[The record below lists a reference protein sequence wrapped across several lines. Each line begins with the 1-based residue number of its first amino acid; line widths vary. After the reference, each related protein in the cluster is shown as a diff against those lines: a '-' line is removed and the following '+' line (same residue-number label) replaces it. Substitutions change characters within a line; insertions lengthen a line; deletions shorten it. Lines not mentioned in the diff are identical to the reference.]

1 LRVTQIRAA
10 ALLDRFPDH
19 ERRLREPRGPRL
31 LHNLRRQALRYVHGL
46 AKPLRLWARSIML
59 AAGLAVA
66 YFLAARLSL
75 ALLTKPDGVAVF
87 WPAAGVAS
95 GVLIALGPAARLPVI
110 IGAMA
115 ATIAANLLGDRSL
128 WSAVIFAVC
137 NAGEAVIVAFLIERS
152 FGSPFGLDR
161 LRQVLGLVAA
171 AVIGAALSGVGGT
184 IGYVLFHTSATDV
197 GTIWYHW
204 FTSDALGIV
213 TVAPILIGLASYARD
228 PAPRTEVIEGLSALA
243 ALSLLSGIVIFL
255 PRQSWATVVPLASL
269 FPLLLWLAA
278 RCRPVF
284 AAGAAFIV
292 TLTIVWTTTFGI
304 GIFGDARF
312 PITERIL
319 WAQAAI
325 LAVALCAFVLAALFA
340 ERRQHER
347 ELMESEARLQ
357 EALTAGAVTA
367 FDWDVRSGLSRRSG
381 NAAELLG
388 FDPKEPFGAARFL
401 ERVHPEDR
409 LQFKAVV
416 RGVHVGSPSYAATF
430 RYLRPDGREVWLEE
444 TAKAELDGA
453 GHFVRLKGLT
463 VDITERKHAQTRQ
476 DLLTAELDHRVK
488 NVLARVAVVA
498 RRTREHSSSM
508 AEFVRAL
515 DGRIHSMAAAHS
527 LLSQSRW
534 QGVGLADLVRDQ
546 LAPYATDANARIQ
559 GPNIVLTAAATQSVA
574 MVLHEL
580 VTNAA
585 KYGALSAPDG
595 QVSVSWERL
604 SRDGE
609 PPKLTMTWREMGG
622 PPAAAPLEAGFGT
635 NLIRDLIPHELG
647 GTVDLSFGA
656 EGLCCTIEVP
666 IERL

>member
-1 LRVTQIRAA
+1 V
-10 ALLDRFPDH
+10 
-19 ERRLREPRGPRL
+19 
-31 LHNLRRQALRYVHGL
+31 
-46 AKPLRLWARSIML
+46 AKPLRLSARPIVL
-59 AAGLAVA
+59 ALGIAIA

-95 GVLIALGPAARLPVI
+95 GVLIALGPAARWPVI
-110 IGAMA
+110 AGAMA

-128 WSAVIFAVC
+128 WSTLIFAVC
-137 NAGEAVIVAFLIERS
+137 NAGEAVIVAGLIEHS
-152 FGSPFGLDR
+152 FGSPFSLDR
-161 LRQVLGLVAA
+161 LRKVLGLLAA
-171 AVIGAALSGVGGT
+171 AVLGTAISGIGGT
-184 IGYVLFHTSATDV
+184 IGFVLFHTSATDV
-197 GTIWYHW
+197 ATIWYHW
-204 FTSDALGIV
+204 FSSDALGIV
-213 TVAPILIGLASYARD
+213 TTAPILIGLASYARD
-228 PAPRTEVIEGLSALA
+228 PPPRTEVIEGLSALA
-243 ALSLLSGIVIFL
+243 ALTVLAFIVIFL

-284 AAGAAFIV
+284 SAGAAFIV
-292 TLTIVWTTTFGI
+292 TLTIVWTTTFGV

-312 PITERIL
+312 PVAERLL

-340 ERRQHER
+340 ERREHER
-347 ELMESEARLQ
+347 ELTEAEARLQ

-367 FDWDVRSGLSRRSG
+367 FDWDVRSGVSRRSG
-381 NAAELLG
+381 NAAQILG
-388 FDPKEPFGAARFL
+388 FDPKQRFGAARFL
-401 ERVHPEDR
+401 DRVHPEDR
-409 LQFKAVV
+409 LQFKTIV
-416 RGVHVGSPSYAATF
+416 RGVSTGSPSYAATF
-430 RYLRPDGREVWLEE
+430 RYQRPDGREVWLEE
-444 TAKAELDGA
+444 TARAEFDST
-453 GHFVRLKGLT
+453 GHFVRLRGLT
-463 VDITERKHAQTRQ
+463 VDVTERKHAQTRQ
-476 DLLTAELDHRVK
+476 DLLIAELDHRVK

-498 RRTREHSSSM
+498 RRTREGSSSM

-546 LAPYATDANARIQ
+546 LAPYATDVNAKIE
-559 GPNIVLTAAATQSVA
+559 GPNIVLTAAATQSLA

-595 QVSVSWERL
+595 QVSVSWERF
-604 SRDGE
+604 SGEGE
-609 PPKLTMTWREMGG
+609 PPKLIMIWRETGG
-622 PPAAAPLEAGFGT
+622 PLAAAPRESGFGT
-635 NLIRDLIPHELG
+635 NLIRDLVPHELG

>member
-10 ALLDRFPDH
+10 ALLDRFLDH
-19 ERRLREPRGPRL
+19 EPEFASPRGLRL
-31 LHNLRRQALRYVHGL
+31 SHDLRRQALRYVHGF

-59 AAGLAVA
+59 AAGLGVA

-95 GVLIALGPAARLPVI
+95 GVLIAVGPTARLPVI

-171 AVIGAALSGVGGT
+171 AVIGAAISGVGGT

-197 GTIWYHW
+197 ATIWYHW
-204 FTSDALGIV
+204 FTSDALGVV
-213 TVAPILIGLASYARD
+213 TTAPILIGLASYARD
-228 PAPRTEVIEGLSALA
+228 PPPRTEVIEGLSALA

-269 FPLLLWLAA
+269 FPLLLWLTA

-284 AAGAAFIV
+284 AAAAAFIV

-312 PITERIL
+312 PIAERIL

-347 ELMESEARLQ
+347 ELTESAARLQ

-367 FDWDVRSGLSRRSG
+367 FDWDVRSGLSQRSA
-381 NAAELLG
+381 NAAQILG
-388 FDPKEPFGAARFL
+388 FDPKEPFSAARFL

-409 LQFKAVV
+409 LQFKTIV
-416 RGVHVGSPSYAATF
+416 RGVHLGNPAYAATF
-430 RYLRPDGREVWLEE
+430 RYLRPDGREAWLEE
-444 TAKAELDGA
+444 TAKAEFDGA
-453 GHFVRLKGLT
+453 GDFVRLRGLT
-463 VDITERKHAQTRQ
+463 VDITERKHAETRQ

-546 LAPYATDANARIQ
+546 LAPYATDANARIE

-585 KYGALSAPDG
+585 KYGALSAPGG
-595 QVSVSWERL
+595 QVSVIWERL

-609 PPKLTMTWREMGG
+609 PPKLTMTWREVGG
-622 PPAAAPLEAGFGT
+622 PPTAAPLEAGFGT

-647 GTVDLSFGA
+647 GTVDLSFRA
-656 EGLCCTIEVP
+656 EGLRCTIEVP

>member
-1 LRVTQIRAA
+1 
-10 ALLDRFPDH
+10 
-19 ERRLREPRGPRL
+19 L
-31 LHNLRRQALRYVHGL
+31 LHDLRRHALRYVYGV
-46 AKPLRLWARSIML
+46 AKPLRLSARSIVL
-59 AAGLAVA
+59 ALGIAVA

-95 GVLIALGPAARLPVI
+95 GVLIALGPAVRWPVI
-110 IGAMA
+110 AGAMA
-115 ATIAANLLGDRSL
+115 ATITANLLGDRSV

-137 NAGEAVIVAFLIERS
+137 NAGEAVIVAGLIEHS
-152 FGSPFGLDR
+152 FGSPFSLDR
-161 LRQVLGLVAA
+161 LRKVLGLLAA
-171 AVIGAALSGVGGT
+171 AVLGTAISGIGGT
-184 IGYVLFHTSATDV
+184 IGFVLFHTSATDV
-197 GTIWYHW
+197 ATIWYHW
-204 FTSDALGIV
+204 LSSDALGIV
-213 TVAPILIGLASYARD
+213 TTAPILIGLASCARD
-228 PAPRTEVIEGLSALA
+228 PPPRTEVIEGLSALA
-243 ALSLLSGIVIFL
+243 ALTVLACIVIFL

-284 AAGAAFIV
+284 SAGAAFIV

-312 PITERIL
+312 PIAERLL

-340 ERRQHER
+340 ERREHER
-347 ELMESEARLQ
+347 ELTESEARLQ

-381 NAAELLG
+381 NAAQILG
-388 FDPKEPFGAARFL
+388 FDPKQRFGAARFL
-401 ERVHPEDR
+401 DHVHPEDR
-409 LQFKAVV
+409 LQFKTIV
-416 RGVHVGSPSYAATF
+416 RGVSTGSPSYAATF
-430 RYLRPDGREVWLEE
+430 RYQRPDGREVWLEE
-444 TAKAELDGA
+444 TARAEFDST
-453 GHFVRLKGLT
+453 GHVVRLWGLT
-463 VDITERKHAQTRQ
+463 VDVTERKHAQTRQ
-476 DLLTAELDHRVK
+476 DLLIAELDHRVK

-498 RRTREHSSSM
+498 RRTREGSSSM

-546 LAPYATDANARIQ
+546 LAPYATDVNAKIE
-559 GPNIVLTAAATQSVA
+559 GPNIVLTAAATQSLA

-595 QVSVSWERL
+595 QVSVSWERF
-604 SRDGE
+604 SGEGE
-609 PPKLTMTWREMGG
+609 PPKLIMIWRETGS
-622 PPAAAPLEAGFGT
+622 PLAAAPRESGFGT
-635 NLIRDLIPHELG
+635 NLIRDLVPHELG

-656 EGLCCTIEVP
+656 EGLCCTIEVQ

>member
-1 LRVTQIRAA
+1 
-10 ALLDRFPDH
+10 
-19 ERRLREPRGPRL
+19 
-31 LHNLRRQALRYVHGL
+31 
-46 AKPLRLWARSIML
+46 ML
-59 AAGLAVA
+59 AAGLGVA

-95 GVLIALGPAARLPVI
+95 GVLIAVGPTARWPVI

-128 WSAVIFAVC
+128 WSAGIFAVC
-137 NAGEAVIVAFLIERS
+137 NAGEAVIVAGLIERS
-152 FGSPFGLDR
+152 FGSPFNLDR
-161 LRQVLGLVAA
+161 LRKVLGLLAA
-171 AVIGAALSGVGGT
+171 AVIGTAISGIGGT
-184 IGYVLFHTSATDV
+184 MGFVLFHASAADPA
-197 GTIWYHW
+197 TIWYHW
-204 FTSDALGIV
+204 FSSDALGIV
-213 TVAPILIGLASYARD
+213 TTAPILIGLASYARD
-228 PAPRTEVIEGLSALA
+228 PPPRTEVIEGLSALA
-243 ALSLLSGIVIFL
+243 ALSVLSGIVIFL

-312 PITERIL
+312 PIAERLL

-340 ERRQHER
+340 ERRQHEH
-347 ELMESEARLQ
+347 ELTESAARLQ

-367 FDWDVRSGLSRRSG
+367 FDWDVRSGLSQRSG
-381 NAAELLG
+381 NAAQILG
-388 FDPKEPFGAARFL
+388 FDPKGPFSAARFL

-409 LQFKAVV
+409 LRFKTIV
-416 RGVHVGSPSYAATF
+416 RGVHLGNPSYAATF
-430 RYLRPDGREVWLEE
+430 RYLRPDGLEVWLEE
-444 TAKAELDGA
+444 TAKAEFDGA
-453 GHFVRLKGLT
+453 GHFVRLRGLT

-546 LAPYATDANARIQ
+546 LAPYATDANARIE

-622 PPAAAPLEAGFGT
+622 PPTAAPLEAGFGT

>member
-1 LRVTQIRAA
+1 M
-10 ALLDRFPDH
+10 
-19 ERRLREPRGPRL
+19 
-31 LHNLRRQALRYVHGL
+31 LHDLRRQALRYVYGV
-46 AKPLRLWARSIML
+46 AKPLRLSARSLML
-59 AAGLAVA
+59 ALGIAVA

-95 GVLIALGPAARLPVI
+95 GALIALGPAALWPVVA
-110 IGAMA
+110 GAMA
-115 ATIAANLLGDRSL
+115 ATIAANLLGDRSF
-128 WSAVIFAVC
+128 WSAIIFAVC
-137 NAGEAVIVAFLIERS
+137 NAGEAVIVAALIERS
-152 FGSPFGLDR
+152 FGSPFRLDR
-161 LRQVLGLVAA
+161 LRKVLGLLAA
-171 AVIGAALSGVGGT
+171 AVLGTAVSGIGGT
-184 IGYVLFHTSATDV
+184 ICFVLFHTSATDAA
-197 GTIWYHW
+197 TIWYHW
-204 FTSDALGIV
+204 FSSDALGIV
-213 TVAPILIGLASYARD
+213 TTAPILIGLASYARD
-228 PAPRTEVIEGLSALA
+228 PPPRTEVIEGLSALA
-243 ALSLLSGIVIFL
+243 ALTVLACIVIFL

-284 AAGAAFIV
+284 SAGAAFIV

-312 PITERIL
+312 PIAERLL

-340 ERRQHER
+340 ERREHER
-347 ELMESEARLQ
+347 ELTESEARLQ

-381 NAAELLG
+381 NAAQILG
-388 FDPKEPFGAARFL
+388 FDRKERFGAARFL
-401 ERVHPEDR
+401 DRVHPEDR
-409 LQFKAVV
+409 LQFKTIV
-416 RGVHVGSPSYAATF
+416 RGVSAASPSYAATF
-430 RYLRPDGREVWLEE
+430 RYQRPDGQEVWLEE
-444 TAKAELDGA
+444 TAKAEFDGA
-453 GHFVRLKGLT
+453 GHFVRLRGLT

-476 DLLTAELDHRVK
+476 DLLIAELDHRVK

-498 RRTREHSSSM
+498 RRTREGSSSM

-534 QGVGLADLVRDQ
+534 QGVGLADLARDQ
-546 LAPYATDANARIQ
+546 LAPYATDANAKID
-559 GPNIVLTAAATQSVA
+559 GPNIVLTAAATQSLA

-595 QVSVSWERL
+595 QVSVSWERF
-604 SRDGE
+604 SGEGE
-609 PPKLTMTWREMGG
+609 PPKLIMIWRETGG
-622 PPAAAPLEAGFGT
+622 PLAAAPLESGFGT

-647 GTVDLSFGA
+647 GTVDLAFGA
-656 EGLCCTIEVP
+656 VGLCCTIEVP
-666 IERL
+666 VERL

>member
-1 LRVTQIRAA
+1 MH
-10 ALLDRFPDH
+10 D
-19 ERRLREPRGPRL
+19 
-31 LHNLRRQALRYVHGL
+31 LRRQALRYVYGL
-46 AKPLRLWARSIML
+46 AKPMRLSARPIML
-59 AAGLAVA
+59 AFALAVA

-95 GVLIALGPAARLPVI
+95 GVLIALGPSARLPVI
-110 IGAMA
+110 VGSMA
-115 ATIAANLLGDRSL
+115 ATIAANLLGDRSF

-137 NAGEAVIVAFLIERS
+137 NAGEAVIVAGLIECS
-152 FGSPFGLDR
+152 FGSPFSLDR
-161 LRQVLGLVAA
+161 LRNVLGLLAA
-171 AVIGAALSGVGGT
+171 AVIGTAISGIGGT
-184 IGYVLFHTSATDV
+184 IGFVLFHTSATDAA
-197 GTIWYHW
+197 TIWYHW
-204 FTSDALGIV
+204 FSSDALGIA
-213 TVAPILIGLASYARD
+213 TIAPILIGLASSARD
-228 PAPRTEVIEGLSALA
+228 PPARAEVIEGLSALA
-243 ALSLLSGIVIFL
+243 ALSVLACIVVFL
-255 PRQSWATVVPLASL
+255 PRQSWATVVPLAAL
-269 FPLLLWLAA
+269 FPLLLWLGA
-278 RCRPVF
+278 RCQPVF
-284 AAGAAFIV
+284 SAGAAFIV

-312 PITERIL
+312 PIAERVL

-381 NAAELLG
+381 NAAEILG

-401 ERVHPEDR
+401 ERVHAEDR
-409 LQFKAVV
+409 LRFKAVV
-416 RGVHVGSPSYAATF
+416 RGVQVSSPSYAATF

-444 TAKAELDGA
+444 TAKAEFDGA
-453 GHFVRLKGLT
+453 GHFVRLRGLT
-463 VDITERKHAQTRQ
+463 IDITGRKQAETRQ
-476 DLLTAELDHRVK
+476 DMLIAELDHRVK

-498 RRTREHSSSM
+498 KRTREGSGSM

-546 LAPYATDANARIQ
+546 LAPYATDANTRIE

-585 KYGALSAPDG
+585 KYGALSAPNG

-604 SRDGE
+604 ARDGDS
-609 PPKLTMTWREMGG
+609 PKLTMIWREMGG
-622 PPAAAPLEAGFGT
+622 PPTAAPPESGFGT

-647 GTVDLSFGA
+647 GTVDLSFGPGGA
-656 EGLCCTIEVP
+656 CCKIEIPV
-666 IERL
+666 ERL

>member
-1 LRVTQIRAA
+1 
-10 ALLDRFPDH
+10 
-19 ERRLREPRGPRL
+19 
-31 LHNLRRQALRYVHGL
+31 L
-46 AKPLRLWARSIML
+46 AKPLRLWARPIVL

-95 GVLIALGPAARLPVI
+95 GVLIALGPAARWPVI

-128 WSAVIFAVC
+128 SSAGIFAVC
-137 NAGEAVIVAFLIERS
+137 NAGEAVIVAGLIERS
-152 FGSPFGLDR
+152 FGSPFNLDR
-161 LRQVLGLVAA
+161 LRKVLGLLAA
-171 AVIGAALSGVGGT
+171 AAIGAAISGIGGT
-184 IGYVLFHTSATDV
+184 IGFVLFHTSAADAA
-197 GTIWYHW
+197 TIWYHW
-204 FTSDALGIV
+204 FSSDALGIV
-213 TVAPILIGLASYARD
+213 TTAPILIGLASYARD
-228 PAPRTEVIEGLSALA
+228 PPPRTEVIEGLSALA
-243 ALSLLSGIVIFL
+243 ALSVLSGIVIFL

-312 PITERIL
+312 PIAERLL

-381 NAAELLG
+381 NAAEILG

-416 RGVHVGSPSYAATF
+416 RGVRIGSPSYAATF

-444 TAKAELDGA
+444 TAKAEFDGA

-463 VDITERKHAQTRQ
+463 IDITERKHAQTRQ

-546 LAPYATDANARIQ
+546 LAPYATDANARIE

-595 QVSVSWERL
+595 QVSVSWERRSL
-604 SRDGE
+604 DGE

-622 PPAAAPLEAGFGT
+622 PPTAAPLEAGFGT

-656 EGLCCTIEVP
+656 EGLRCTIEVP

>member
-1 LRVTQIRAA
+1 
-10 ALLDRFPDH
+10 
-19 ERRLREPRGPRL
+19 
-31 LHNLRRQALRYVHGL
+31 
-46 AKPLRLWARSIML
+46 ML

-95 GVLIALGPAARLPVI
+95 GVLIAVGPAARWPVI

-115 ATIAANLLGDRSL
+115 ATIAANVLGDRSL
-128 WSAVIFAVC
+128 SSAAIFAVC
-137 NAGEAVIVAFLIERS
+137 NAGEAVIVAGLIERS
-152 FGSPFGLDR
+152 FGSPFNLDR
-161 LRQVLGLVAA
+161 LRKVLALLAA
-171 AVIGAALSGVGGT
+171 AVIGTAISGIGGT
-184 IGYVLFHTSATDV
+184 MGFVLFHTSPADAA
-197 GTIWYHW
+197 TIWYHW
-204 FTSDALGIV
+204 FSSDALGIV
-213 TVAPILIGLASYARD
+213 TTAPILIGLASYARD
-228 PAPRTEVIEGLSALA
+228 PPPRTEVIEGLSALA
-243 ALSLLSGIVIFL
+243 ALSVLSGIVIFL

-312 PITERIL
+312 PIAERLL

-340 ERRQHER
+340 ERRQHEH

-357 EALTAGAVTA
+357 EALTTGAVTA
-367 FDWDVRSGLSRRSG
+367 FDWDVRSGLSRRSA
-381 NAAELLG
+381 NAAQILG
-388 FDPKEPFGAARFL
+388 FDPKEPFSAARFL

-409 LQFKAVV
+409 LRFKTIV
-416 RGVHVGSPSYAATF
+416 RGVHLGNPSYAATF
-430 RYLRPDGREVWLEE
+430 RYLRPDGREAWLEE
-444 TAKAELDGA
+444 TAKAEFDGA
-453 GHFVRLKGLT
+453 GHFVRLRGLT
-463 VDITERKHAQTRQ
+463 VDITERKHAETRQ

-498 RRTREHSSSM
+498 RRTREHSTSM

-546 LAPYATDANARIQ
+546 LAPYATDANARIE

-585 KYGALSAPDG
+585 KYGALSAPGG

-609 PPKLTMTWREMGG
+609 PPKLTMTWREVGG
-622 PPAAAPLEAGFGT
+622 PPTAAPLEAGFGT

-656 EGLCCTIEVP
+656 EGLRCTIEVP

>member
-1 LRVTQIRAA
+1 V
-10 ALLDRFPDH
+10 
-19 ERRLREPRGPRL
+19 
-31 LHNLRRQALRYVHGL
+31 
-46 AKPLRLWARSIML
+46 AKPLRLSARPIVL
-59 AAGLAVA
+59 ALGIAIA

-95 GVLIALGPAARLPVI
+95 GVLIALGPAARWPVI
-110 IGAMA
+110 AGAMA

-128 WSAVIFAVC
+128 WSTLIFAVC
-137 NAGEAVIVAFLIERS
+137 NAGEAVIVAGLIEHS
-152 FGSPFGLDR
+152 FGSPFSLDR
-161 LRQVLGLVAA
+161 LRKVLGLLAA
-171 AVIGAALSGVGGT
+171 AVLGTAISGIGGT
-184 IGYVLFHTSATDV
+184 IGFVLFHTSATDV
-197 GTIWYHW
+197 ATIWYHW
-204 FTSDALGIV
+204 FSSDALGIV
-213 TVAPILIGLASYARD
+213 TTAPILIGLASYARD
-228 PAPRTEVIEGLSALA
+228 PPPRTEVIEGLSALA
-243 ALSLLSGIVIFL
+243 ALTVLAFIVIFL

-284 AAGAAFIV
+284 SAGAAFIV
-292 TLTIVWTTTFGI
+292 TLTIVWTTTFGV

-312 PITERIL
+312 PVAERLL

-340 ERRQHER
+340 ERREHER
-347 ELMESEARLQ
+347 ELTEAEARLQ

-367 FDWDVRSGLSRRSG
+367 FDWDVRSGVSRRSG
-381 NAAELLG
+381 NAAQILG
-388 FDPKEPFGAARFL
+388 FDPKQRFGAARFL
-401 ERVHPEDR
+401 DRVHPEDR
-409 LQFKAVV
+409 LQFKTIV
-416 RGVHVGSPSYAATF
+416 RGVSTGSPSYAATF
-430 RYLRPDGREVWLEE
+430 RYQRPDGREVWLEE
-444 TAKAELDGA
+444 TARAEFDST
-453 GHFVRLKGLT
+453 GHFVRLRGLT
-463 VDITERKHAQTRQ
+463 VDVTERKHAQTRQ
-476 DLLTAELDHRVK
+476 DLLIAELDHRVK

-498 RRTREHSSSM
+498 RRTREGSSSM
-508 AEFVRAL
+508 TEFVRAL
-515 DGRIHSMAAAHS
+515 DGRIHSMAAAQS

-546 LAPYATDANARIQ
+546 LAPYATDVNAKIE
-559 GPNIVLTAAATQSVA
+559 GSNIVLTAAATQSFA

-595 QVSVSWERL
+595 QVSVSWERF
-604 SRDGE
+604 SGEGE
-609 PPKLTMTWREMGG
+609 PPKLVMIWRETGG
-622 PPAAAPLEAGFGT
+622 PLAAAPRESGFGT

-666 IERL
+666 VERL

>member
-1 LRVTQIRAA
+1 
-10 ALLDRFPDH
+10 
-19 ERRLREPRGPRL
+19 L
-31 LHNLRRQALRYVHGL
+31 LHPLHRQALRYAYGA
-46 AKPLRLWARSIML
+46 AKPLRLSARSIML
-59 AAGLAVA
+59 ALGIAVA

-95 GVLIALGPAARLPVI
+95 GALIALGPAGLWPVVA
-110 IGAMA
+110 GAMA

-128 WSAVIFAVC
+128 SSAIIFAVC
-137 NAGEAVIVAFLIERS
+137 NAGEAVIVAVLIERS
-152 FGSPFGLDR
+152 FGSPFSLDR
-161 LRQVLGLVAA
+161 LRKVLGLLAA
-171 AVIGAALSGVGGT
+171 AVLGTAISGIGGT
-184 IGYVLFHTSATDV
+184 IGFVLFHTSATDV
-197 GTIWYHW
+197 ATIWYHW
-204 FTSDALGIV
+204 FSSDALGIV
-213 TVAPILIGLASYARD
+213 TTAPILIGLASYARD
-228 PAPRTEVIEGLSALA
+228 PPPRTEVIEGLSALA
-243 ALSLLSGIVIFL
+243 ALTVLACIVIFL
-255 PRQSWATVVPLASL
+255 PRQSWATVVPLVSL

-284 AAGAAFIV
+284 SAGAAFIV

-312 PITERIL
+312 PMAERLL

-340 ERRQHER
+340 ERREHER
-347 ELMESEARLQ
+347 ELTESEARLQ

-367 FDWDVRSGLSRRSG
+367 FDWDIRSGLSRRSG
-381 NAAELLG
+381 NAAQILG
-388 FDPKEPFGAARFL
+388 FDSKERFGAARFL
-401 ERVHPEDR
+401 DRVHPEDR
-409 LQFKAVV
+409 LQFKTIV
-416 RGVHVGSPSYAATF
+416 RGVSAGSPSYAATF
-430 RYLRPDGREVWLEE
+430 RYQRPDGQEVWLEE
-444 TAKAELDGA
+444 TAKAEFDGA
-453 GHFVRLKGLT
+453 GHFVRLRGLT
-463 VDITERKHAQTRQ
+463 VDVTERKHAQTRQ
-476 DLLTAELDHRVK
+476 DLLIAELDHRVK

-498 RRTREHSSSM
+498 RRTREGSSSM
-508 AEFVRAL
+508 ADFVRAL

-546 LAPYATDANARIQ
+546 LAPYATDVNAKIN
-559 GPNIVLTAAATQSVA
+559 GPNIVLTAAATQSLA

-595 QVSVSWERL
+595 QVSVSWERF
-604 SRDGE
+604 SGEAE
-609 PPKLTMTWREMGG
+609 PPKLIMIWRETGG
-622 PPAAAPLEAGFGT
+622 PLAAAPLESGFGT

-647 GTVDLSFGA
+647 GTVDLSFGT

-666 IERL
+666 VERL

>member
-1 LRVTQIRAA
+1 
-10 ALLDRFPDH
+10 
-19 ERRLREPRGPRL
+19 
-31 LHNLRRQALRYVHGL
+31 LHDLRRHALRYAYGV
-46 AKPLRLWARSIML
+46 AKPLRLSARPIVL
-59 AAGLAVA
+59 ALGIAIA

-95 GVLIALGPAARLPVI
+95 GVLIALGPAARWPVI
-110 IGAMA
+110 AGAMA

-128 WSAVIFAVC
+128 WSTLIFAVC
-137 NAGEAVIVAFLIERS
+137 NAGEAVIVAGLIEHS
-152 FGSPFGLDR
+152 FGSPFSLDR
-161 LRQVLGLVAA
+161 LRKVLGLLAA
-171 AVIGAALSGVGGT
+171 AVLGTAISGIGGT
-184 IGYVLFHTSATDV
+184 IGFVLFHTSATDV
-197 GTIWYHW
+197 ATIWYHW
-204 FTSDALGIV
+204 FSSDALGIV
-213 TVAPILIGLASYARD
+213 TTAPILIGLASYARD
-228 PAPRTEVIEGLSALA
+228 PPPRTEVIEGLSALA
-243 ALSLLSGIVIFL
+243 ALTVLAFIVIFL

-284 AAGAAFIV
+284 SAGAAFIV
-292 TLTIVWTTTFGI
+292 TLTIVWTTTFGV

-312 PITERIL
+312 PVAERLL

-340 ERRQHER
+340 ERREHER
-347 ELMESEARLQ
+347 ELTEAEARLQ

-367 FDWDVRSGLSRRSG
+367 FDWDVRSGVSRRSG
-381 NAAELLG
+381 NAAQILG
-388 FDPKEPFGAARFL
+388 FDPKQRFGAARFL
-401 ERVHPEDR
+401 DRVHPEDR
-409 LQFKAVV
+409 LQFKTIV
-416 RGVHVGSPSYAATF
+416 RGVSTGSPSYAATF
-430 RYLRPDGREVWLEE
+430 RYQRPDGREVWLEE
-444 TAKAELDGA
+444 TARAEFDST
-453 GHFVRLKGLT
+453 GHFVRLRGLT
-463 VDITERKHAQTRQ
+463 VDVTERKHAQTRQ
-476 DLLTAELDHRVK
+476 DLLIAELDHRVK

-498 RRTREHSSSM
+498 RRTREGSSSM
-508 AEFVRAL
+508 TEFVRAL
-515 DGRIHSMAAAHS
+515 DGRIHSMAAAQS

-546 LAPYATDANARIQ
+546 LAPYATDVNAKIE
-559 GPNIVLTAAATQSVA
+559 GSNIVLTAAATQSFA

-595 QVSVSWERL
+595 QVSVSWERF
-604 SRDGE
+604 SGEGE
-609 PPKLTMTWREMGG
+609 PPKLVMIWRETGG
-622 PPAAAPLEAGFGT
+622 PLAAAPRESGFGT

>member
-1 LRVTQIRAA
+1 M
-10 ALLDRFPDH
+10 
-19 ERRLREPRGPRL
+19 
-31 LHNLRRQALRYVHGL
+31 LHDLRRQALRYVYGV
-46 AKPLRLWARSIML
+46 AKPLRLSARSLML
-59 AAGLAVA
+59 ALGIAVA

-95 GVLIALGPAARLPVI
+95 GALIALGPAALWPVVA
-110 IGAMA
+110 GAMA
-115 ATIAANLLGDRSL
+115 ATIAANLLGDRSF
-128 WSAVIFAVC
+128 WSAIIFAVC
-137 NAGEAVIVAFLIERS
+137 NAGEAVIVAGLIERS
-152 FGSPFGLDR
+152 FGSPFRLDR
-161 LRQVLGLVAA
+161 LRKVLGLLAA
-171 AVIGAALSGVGGT
+171 AVLGTAVSGIGGT
-184 IGYVLFHTSATDV
+184 IGFVLFHTSATDV
-197 GTIWYHW
+197 ATIWYHW
-204 FTSDALGIV
+204 FSSDALGIV
-213 TVAPILIGLASYARD
+213 TTAPILIGLASYARD
-228 PAPRTEVIEGLSALA
+228 PPPRTEVIEGLSALA
-243 ALSLLSGIVIFL
+243 ALTVLAFIVIFL

-284 AAGAAFIV
+284 SAGAAFIV

-312 PITERIL
+312 PIAERLL

-340 ERRQHER
+340 ERREHER
-347 ELMESEARLQ
+347 ELTESEARLQ

-381 NAAELLG
+381 NAAQILG
-388 FDPKEPFGAARFL
+388 FDRKERFGAARFL
-401 ERVHPEDR
+401 DRVHPEDR
-409 LQFKAVV
+409 LQFKTIV
-416 RGVHVGSPSYAATF
+416 RGVSAASPSYAATF
-430 RYLRPDGREVWLEE
+430 RYQRPDGQEVWLEE
-444 TAKAELDGA
+444 TAKAEFDGA
-453 GHFVRLKGLT
+453 GHFVRLRGLT

-476 DLLTAELDHRVK
+476 DLLIAELDHRVK

-498 RRTREHSSSM
+498 RRTREGSSSM

-534 QGVGLADLVRDQ
+534 QGVGLADLARDQ
-546 LAPYATDANARIQ
+546 LAPYATDANAKID
-559 GPNIVLTAAATQSVA
+559 GPNIVLTAAATQSLA

-595 QVSVSWERL
+595 QVSVSWERF
-604 SRDGE
+604 SGEGE
-609 PPKLTMTWREMGG
+609 PPKLIMIWRETGG
-622 PPAAAPLEAGFGT
+622 PLAAAPLESGFGT

-647 GTVDLSFGA
+647 GTVDLAFGA
-656 EGLCCTIEVP
+656 VGLCCTIEVP
-666 IERL
+666 VERL

>member
-1 LRVTQIRAA
+1 
-10 ALLDRFPDH
+10 LLYH
-19 ERRLREPRGPRL
+19 
-31 LHNLRRQALRYVHGL
+31 LRRQALRYVYGV
-46 AKPLRLWARSIML
+46 AKPLRLSARSIAL
-59 AAGLAVA
+59 ALAIAVT

-95 GVLIALGPAARLPVI
+95 GVLIALGPAARWPVI
-110 IGAMA
+110 AGAMA

-128 WSAVIFAVC
+128 WSTLIFAVC
-137 NAGEAVIVAFLIERS
+137 NAGEAVIVAGLIEHS
-152 FGSPFGLDR
+152 FGSPFSLDR
-161 LRQVLGLVAA
+161 LRKVLGLLAA
-171 AVIGAALSGVGGT
+171 AVLGTAISGVGGT
-184 IGYVLFHTSATDV
+184 IGFFLFHTSATDV
-197 GTIWYHW
+197 ATIWYHW
-204 FTSDALGIV
+204 FSSDALGIV
-213 TVAPILIGLASYARD
+213 TTAPILIGLASYARD
-228 PAPRTEVIEGLSALA
+228 PPLRTEVIEGLSALA
-243 ALSLLSGIVIFL
+243 ALTVLACIVIFL
-255 PRQSWATVVPLASL
+255 PRQSWATVVPLVSL

-284 AAGAAFIV
+284 SAGAAFIV

-312 PITERIL
+312 PIAERLL

-340 ERRQHER
+340 ERREHER
-347 ELMESEARLQ
+347 ELTESEARLQ

-367 FDWDVRSGLSRRSG
+367 FDWDVRGGLSRRSG
-381 NAAELLG
+381 NAAQILG
-388 FDPKEPFGAARFL
+388 FDPKERFGAARFL
-401 ERVHPEDR
+401 DRVHPEDR
-409 LQFKAVV
+409 LQFKTIV
-416 RGVHVGSPSYAATF
+416 RGVSAASPSYAATF
-430 RYLRPDGREVWLEE
+430 RYLRPDGKEVWLEE
-444 TAKAELDGA
+444 TARAEFDGT
-453 GHFVRLKGLT
+453 GHFVRLRGLT
-463 VDITERKHAQTRQ
+463 VDITDRKHAQTRQ
-476 DLLTAELDHRVK
+476 DLLIAELDHRVK

-498 RRTREHSSSM
+498 RRTREGSSSM

-515 DGRIHSMAAAHS
+515 DGRIHSMAAAQS

-546 LAPYATDANARIQ
+546 LAPYATDANAKIK
-559 GPNIVLTAAATQSVA
+559 GPNIVLTAAATQSLA

-595 QVSVSWERL
+595 QVSVTWERF
-604 SRDGE
+604 SGEGE
-609 PPKLTMTWREMGG
+609 PPKLIMIWRETGG
-622 PPAAAPLEAGFGT
+622 PLAAAPLESGFGT
-635 NLIRDLIPHELG
+635 NLIRDLLPHELG

-666 IERL
+666 VERL

>member
-1 LRVTQIRAA
+1 M
-10 ALLDRFPDH
+10 
-19 ERRLREPRGPRL
+19 PRGPRL
-31 LHNLRRQALRYVHGL
+31 LHDLRRQALRYVYGW
-46 AKPLRLWARSIML
+46 AKPLRLSARSIML
-59 AAGLAVA
+59 AFALAVA

-110 IGAMA
+110 VGAMA
-115 ATIAANLLGDRSL
+115 ATIAANLLGDRGL
-128 WSAVIFAVC
+128 WSAVIFAAC
-137 NAGEAVIVAFLIERS
+137 NAGEAVIVAGLIERS
-152 FGSPFGLDR
+152 FGSPFSLDR
-161 LRQVLGLVAA
+161 LRKVLGLLAA
-171 AVIGAALSGVGGT
+171 AVIGAAISGVGGT
-184 IGYVLFHTSATDV
+184 IGFVLFHTSATDT

-204 FTSDALGIV
+204 FSSDALGIV
-213 TVAPILIGLASYARD
+213 TTAPVLIGLASSARD
-228 PAPRTEVIEGLSALA
+228 PPPRTEVIEGLSALA
-243 ALSLLSGIVIFL
+243 ALSVLAGMVIFL
-255 PRQSWATVVPLASL
+255 PRQSWATVVPLAAL

-284 AAGAAFIV
+284 AAGAALLAA
-292 TLTIVWTTTFGI
+292 LTIVWMTTFGI

-312 PITERIL
+312 PIAERIL

-340 ERRQHER
+340 ERRQHEH
-347 ELMESEARLQ
+347 ELVESEARLQ
-357 EALTAGAVTA
+357 EALAAGAVTA
-367 FDWDVRSGLSRRSG
+367 FDWDVRSGLSRRSE
-381 NAAELLG
+381 NAAQILG
-388 FDPKEPFGAARFL
+388 FDPSEPFGAARFL

-409 LQFKAVV
+409 LRFKAVV
-416 RGVHVGSPSYAATF
+416 HGLHGSSPSYAATF

-444 TAKAELDGA
+444 TAKAEFDGA

-463 VDITERKHAQTRQ
+463 IDITERKQAETRQ
-476 DLLTAELDHRVK
+476 DMLLAELDHRVK

-498 RRTREHSSSM
+498 KRTRESSSSM

-546 LAPYATDANARIQ
+546 LAPYATDANTRIK
-559 GPNIVLTAAATQSVA
+559 GPNILLTAAATQSVA

-595 QVSVSWERL
+595 QVSVNWERL
-604 SRDGE
+604 ARDGE

-622 PPAAAPLEAGFGT
+622 PPTAAPLESGFGT

-647 GTVDLSFGA
+647 GVVDLTIEA
-656 EGLCCTIEVP
+656 EGLCCKMEIPV
-666 IERL
+666 ERL

>member
-1 LRVTQIRAA
+1 MSH
-10 ALLDRFPDH
+10 D
-19 ERRLREPRGPRL
+19 
-31 LHNLRRQALRYVHGL
+31 LRRHALRYVHGL
-46 AKPLRLWARSIML
+46 AKPLRLWAGSIML
-59 AAGLAVA
+59 AAGLGVA

-95 GVLIALGPAARLPVI
+95 GVLIAVGPTARWPVI

-128 WSAVIFAVC
+128 WSAGIFAVC
-137 NAGEAVIVAFLIERS
+137 NAGEAVIVAGLIERS
-152 FGSPFGLDR
+152 FGSPFNLDR
-161 LRQVLGLVAA
+161 LRKVLGLLAA
-171 AVIGAALSGVGGT
+171 AVIGTAISGIGGT
-184 IGYVLFHTSATDV
+184 MGFVLFHTSAADPA
-197 GTIWYHW
+197 TIWYHW
-204 FTSDALGIV
+204 FSSDALGIV
-213 TVAPILIGLASYARD
+213 TTAPILIGLASYARD
-228 PAPRTEVIEGLSALA
+228 PPPRTEVIEGLSALA
-243 ALSLLSGIVIFL
+243 ALSVLSGIVIFL

-312 PITERIL
+312 PIAERLL

-340 ERRQHER
+340 ERRQHEH
-347 ELMESEARLQ
+347 ELTESDARLQ

-367 FDWDVRSGLSRRSG
+367 FDWDVRSGLSQRSG
-381 NAAELLG
+381 NAAQILG
-388 FDPKEPFGAARFL
+388 FDPKGPFSAARFL

-409 LQFKAVV
+409 LRFKTIV
-416 RGVHVGSPSYAATF
+416 RGVHLGNPSYAATF
-430 RYLRPDGREVWLEE
+430 RYLRPDGLEVWLEE
-444 TAKAELDGA
+444 TAKAEFDGA
-453 GHFVRLKGLT
+453 GHFVRLRGLT

-546 LAPYATDANARIQ
+546 LAPYATDANARIE

-622 PPAAAPLEAGFGT
+622 PPTAAPLEAGFGT